1 MVKSSQTLHNLKESK
16 KRKKNPHK
24 NNQSFKRG
32 TRSHISRNYETAV
45 IPNPDSVDYSYD
57 VKFINNRVTDLNIS
71 PVIVPQQSRQ
81 INTVQALKL
90 KQYQPGVIP
99 SVKASKVASQ
109 STRSFPAASQLE
121 KTTKVA
127 EQSENL
133 SQFVHQSKHTAK
145 ITNQSENLT
154 QFVHQSKHTAK
165 VTNQSENLT
174 QFVHQSKHSTKVTN
188 HSENNAEFV
197 HQFKHKS
204 ENNPLFVH
212 KPKYTLPV
220 ISQLEKSQVISQ
232 PGKTQ
237 EKAPHDYEAENTK
250 LQMKLSA
257 LTQDKDHLE
266 QENYSLRMQISDYQK
281 EVSLGL
287 GDLKSANEKM
297 TTMSQ
302 VINTKSCEL
311 SAMILNEERLLLD
324 NNKLRNELKASKEKE
339 ILFDSIKGTL
349 NEMLVKDNV
358 FCNNVIDTDPS
369 LLTDKHSIDVLNFII
384 VDYVAGKQE
393 HVDEVKRINAQIKGY
408 IGKIGSYKK
417 NIVDLVM
424 KIQAQGSAIKAQSD
438 CNSELQRYLQ
448 ALEQNLKELGK
459 KLKVRDDNIIQLKT
473 AMNKEKN
480 ERLTEVFELKTTIQD
495 LEEKETKYLEK
506 IPDPQKG
513 LEQNQIIPVLNPN
526 YNDEDLKT
534 RMAEEE
540 ADHFVSLQ
548 KYISNLDAMKTKV
561 FTILI

>member
-16 KRKKNPHK
+16 KRKTNPHK

-32 TRSHISRNYETAV
+32 TRSHISRNYETAI

-90 KQYQPGVIP
+90 KQYQSGFSQ
-99 SVKASKVASQ
+99 SVKTTKLAQQSENTTKVASQ

-121 KTTKVA
+121 NTTKVTKQTEKITKIVSHLDKTTKV
-127 EQSENL
+127 
-133 SQFVHQSKHTAK
+133 
-145 ITNQSENLT
+145 TNQSESKT
-154 QFVHQSKHTAK
+154 QYVHQSQHTTK
-165 VTNQSENLT
+165 VTNQSENNAEL
-174 QFVHQSKHSTKVTN
+174 VHQSKHTIKVTN
-188 HSENNAEFV
+188 QSENNA
-197 HQFKHKS
+197 
-204 ENNPLFVH
+204 LFVH
-212 KPKYTLPV
+212 KSKHTLPA
-220 ISQLEKSQVISQ
+220 ISQLEKSQVMSQ

-237 EKAPHDYEAENTK
+237 EKAPHDYKAENYK

-266 QENYSLRMQISDYQK
+266 QENYSLRMQMSDYQK
-281 EVSLGL
+281 EVGLRL

-297 TTMSQ
+297 TMMSQ
-302 VINTKSCEL
+302 VINTKSCEF
-311 SAMILNEERLLLD
+311 SAMRLNEERLLLD

-339 ILFDSIKGTL
+339 IIFDSIKGTL
-349 NEMLVKDNV
+349 NEMIVKDNV

-369 LLTDKHSIDVLNFII
+369 LLTDKDSIDVLNFII

-424 KIQAQGSAIKAQSD
+424 KIQAQGLAIKAQSD

-448 ALEQNLKELGK
+448 ALKQNLKELGK

-495 LEEKETKYLEK
+495 LEEKETKCLEK
-506 IPDPQKG
+506 ISDPQKG
-513 LEQNQIIPVLNPN
+513 LEQNQIIPVSNPN
-526 YNDEDLKT
+526 YNDEELKT